1 MCIWY
6 DAGIRLF
13 YIIAMILPNYCIYHD
28 DVKTI
33 VLHAYCKYTTVF

>member
-1 MCIWY
+1 MRKLMNK
-6 DAGIRLF
+6 DNNDKKKK
-13 YIIAMILPNYCIYHD
+13 ILSKHCIYHD